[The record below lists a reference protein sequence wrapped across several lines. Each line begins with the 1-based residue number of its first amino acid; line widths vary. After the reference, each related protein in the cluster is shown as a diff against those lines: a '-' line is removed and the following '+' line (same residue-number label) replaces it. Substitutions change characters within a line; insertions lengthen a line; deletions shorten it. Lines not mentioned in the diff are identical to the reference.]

1 MKMAAKPK
9 YEQLSEKYPNT
20 IVLQVR
26 GKFYNAFSDSAK
38 ILSEVF
44 GYNLAE
50 TEKGTL
56 TTGFPIEGSENKFE
70 YLKGQKISFVAVNK
84 EEIVEQYDAA
94 TENRYQSLFENV
106 KEKSADKTITSSE
119 KSIGEPDGSDHKE
132 FVLLDSIRTRL
143 DQFCLDRK
151 DFSPDTCFN
160 LVLDEG
166 LRKWGY

>member
-9 YEQLSEKYPNT
+9 YAQLSEKYPNT

-94 TENRYQSLFENV
+94 TENRYQSLLENV
-106 KEKSADKTITSSE
+106 KAKSADKTITSSE
-119 KSIGEPDGSDHKE
+119 KIIGEPEESDHKE

>member
-9 YEQLSEKYPNT
+9 YAQLSEKYPNT

-84 EEIVEQYDAA
+84 EEVVEQYDAS
-94 TENRYQSLFENV
+94 TENRYQSLLENV

-119 KSIGEPDGSDHKE
+119 KNIGDPEESDHKE

-143 DQFCLDRK
+143 EQFCLDRK

>member
-9 YEQLSEKYPNT
+9 YAQLSEKYPNT

-38 ILSEVF
+38 MLSEVF

-119 KSIGEPDGSDHKE
+119 KIIGEPDGSDHKE
-132 FVLLDSIRTRL
+132 FVLFDSIRTRL